1 MAAVQKVGI
10 VGAGAAGLT
19 AAILLAD
26 AGVEVE
32 ILERADAP
40 QTLGSGITLQGNA
53 LRIFRRL
60 GVWDQISAKGYPFS
74 TVGLRA
80 PDPAGTVLAVLDDIR
95 TGGDDLPATLGMY
108 RPELTSI
115 LRERALQSGAVI
127 TYGTSVTGVADDLS
141 DIGGTVTVETSDGGR
156 RTYDLLIGA
165 DGLHSAVRKA
175 IGIDVEPV
183 ATGMGIWRAFVERPK
198 DVVRTDLTY
207 GGPCYIAGYC
217 PTGPDTIYAYLV
229 EKAQERSQEDGPR
242 IMSELAAA
250 YGGPW
255 NEIRANLDSSARVN
269 YTRFTSH
276 LVDGDWHRGRTV
288 IIGDAAH
295 SCPPTVAQGAAMAV
309 EDAAVLA
316 ELLISHDEVT
326 ETLWKEFSDRRLD
339 RARAVVG
346 ASVQLGQWMLDG
358 VRDADVPGLM
368 HGLSTLL
375 KEEA

>member
-26 AGVEVE
+26 AGVDVE

-60 GVWDQISAKGYPFS
+60 GVWDQISAKGYAFS
-74 TVGLRA
+74 TLGLRA
-80 PDPAGTVLAVLDDIR
+80 PDPAGTVLAVLEDMR

-115 LRERALQSGAVI
+115 LRERALEAGAVI

-141 DIGGTVTVETSDGGR
+141 DIGGTVAVETSDGER

-183 ATGMGIWRAFVERPK
+183 ATGMGIWRAFVERPE

-229 EKAQERSQEDGPR
+229 EKAQDRNQEDGPR

-339 RARAVVG
+339 RARAVVD

-368 HGLSTLL
+368 HGLSTML